1 MSNGGTSKPAG
12 HLRNTHPRK
21 LRDSAHPGTIPVV
34 GTSPLTA
41 AFARVANAQENMLT
55 KDSAD
60 RLLLNWII
68 YSNQSFTAIEQN
80 SFREFVEH
88 IQPKYKLPKC
98 ADTIRTWVV
107 RNYQDQKKEV
117 RTEIGT
123 AITQIHLSIDG
134 WTSPHQSMSVIGIVG
149 HFTTERGS
157 RLNPVLALKE
167 IEGSH
172 TGAALAEIVVK
183 VVDE

>member
-1 MSNGGTSKPAG
+1 VSNGGTSKAAG
-12 HLRNTHPRK
+12 HLRNKHSRK
-21 LRDSAHPGTIPVV
+21 LRDCSHPATIPVV

-41 AFARVANAQENMLT
+41 AFARVANAQENIFS

-60 RLLLNWII
+60 RHLLNWII

-80 SFREFVEH
+80 SFREFVKH
-88 IQPKYKLPKC
+88 IQQKYNLPKC

-117 RTEIGT
+117 IQEIGT

-134 WTSPHQSMSVIGIVG
+134 WTSPHHSMSLIGIVG

-157 RLNPVLALKE
+157 RLNPVIALKE

-172 TGAALAEIVVK
+172 TGASLAEIVVK

>member
-1 MSNGGTSKPAG
+1 
-12 HLRNTHPRK
+12 
-21 LRDSAHPGTIPVV
+21 
-34 GTSPLTA
+34 
-41 AFARVANAQENMLT
+41 
-55 KDSAD
+55 
-60 RLLLNWII
+60 
-68 YSNQSFTAIEQN
+68 
-80 SFREFVEH
+80 
-88 IQPKYKLPKC
+88 
-98 ADTIRTWVV
+98 VV

-117 RTEIGT
+117 RKEIGT

-183 VVDE
+183 VVAE